1 MKEWC
6 GPVTYKV
13 ELEDGSG
20 KGLVC
25 HLNTLKRYMEQFH
38 TVGRTAVVVD
48 YSNDELEEASE
59 QKKIVGEGSCIGF
72 CRKQLDVVLGDFKG
86 SMSKQPGLTN
96 LTVMGIDTGDA
107 KPISQ
112 HPYRPS
118 VQLIPQIREELNSLL
133 EQGLIVESTSS
144 WSSPMIPVKKPDGR
158 IRVCVD
164 FRRINAVTH
173 PLPCYM
179 PMLEELVDC
188 IGQSTVISKLNLSKR
203 FH

>member
-188 IGQSTVISKLNLSKR
+188 IGQSTVISKLNMSKR